1 MTFYKDLNH
10 AVLDCE
16 YDSEKLNGHLRAF
29 LAQSTEKMQSGS
41 VLKTDTLEMRM
52 EYLQSELEKIESLRT
67 ACSAHNLELTYT
79 KKLQL
84 TVDGEAECADIAA
97 SVLRDHKFHL
107 DHADLLGELLHRK

>member
-67 ACSAHNLELTYT
+67 A
-79 KKLQL
+79 
-84 TVDGEAECADIAA
+84 
-97 SVLRDHKFHL
+97 
-107 DHADLLGELLHRK
+107 